1 MATSGA
7 DGVKGVVGGIFTL
20 AVVAGVIY
28 LKVVKAQN
36 RAERREARDAAFEAD
51 HSLWK
56 SHALD
61 MMKQAPDA
69 KGIGEYL
76 AWGVETYHGEA
87 DEEAMS
93 SFISDGA
100 AYRDALIE
108 KIYERARK
116 DGPRRRDPLAR
127 QGPHHGQAGRPGPV
141 VGDPEKKK

>member
-116 DGPRRRDPLAR
+116 DGREDVTRSLDKVRTMAKLADPD
-127 QGPHHGQAGRPGPV
+127 QWWVIQ
-141 VGDPEKKK
+141 KKKK